1 MQVTETLSDGLK
13 RAYTVVLPAADI
25 EGKRNSK
32 LTEMGRTMRL
42 PGFRPGK
49 VPMPVMKQRFGTA
62 VMAEVL
68 EESVDAATR
77 QVLAE
82 RNLRPAM
89 QPRVTPVNIDGVTG
103 KGALGDLE
111 FRMELELLPEFTV
124 PDLSA
129 LTLTRL
135 KTEVSEETIE
145 TALNELAMRR
155 RTFEDVAEARPAA
168 VGDWLKLDFV
178 GTLDG
183 NKFAGGEAS
192 GVDIEVAGPGFVPGF
207 TEQLEGLS
215 AGEARTITVTFP
227 EDYQEP
233 ELAGKPVEFAIT
245 VHALR
250 RAAVPEINEELA
262 TELGFENLAEMRD
275 TVRKR
280 AQREYDQLSR
290 LRLKR
295 ELLDQLAKLAR
306 FDTPP
311 SMVDAEFG
319 QIWQR
324 IEADRASGQLDE
336 EDREK
341 DEATLKQE
349 YGAIAERRVRLGLL
363 LAEIG
368 RQRGIA
374 VSNEELNR
382 ALRIEASRYPG
393 QEAQV
398 IEFFRKNPQAIE
410 GVRGPIFEEKVVDY
424 VIEMATVTEKPATLE
439 ELQEEPA
446 VEF

>member
-13 RAYTVVLPAADI
+13 RAFTVVLPAAEI
-25 EGKRNSK
+25 EGKRTTK

-68 EESVDAATR
+68 EESVDEATR

-89 QPRVTPVNIDGVTG
+89 QPRVTPVNIEGVMG
-103 KGALGDLE
+103 KGSLADLE
-111 FRMELELLPEFTV
+111 FTMELELLPEFAV
-124 PDLSA
+124 PDLSG
-129 LTLTRL
+129 LSLVRL
-135 KTEVSEETIE
+135 RTEVSEETVDS
-145 TALNELAMRR
+145 ALGELAARQR
-155 RTFEDVAEARPAA
+155 SFEDVDEARPAVA
-168 VGDWLKLDFV
+168 GDWLKVDFV
-178 GTLDG
+178 GSVDG
-183 NKFAGGEAS
+183 VAFAGGEAHDMD
-192 GVDIEVAGPGFVPGF
+192 VEVAGAGFIPGF
-207 TEQLEGLS
+207 TEQLVGMS
-215 AGEARTITVTFP
+215 AGEERTITVTFP
-227 EDYQEP
+227 EDYGAR
-233 ELAGKPVEFAIT
+233 ELAGKDAQFAIT
-245 VHALR
+245 AKALR
-250 RAAVPEINEELA
+250 RPLVPAIDEELA
-262 TELGFENLAEMRD
+262 QKLGFETLDEMRE

-280 AQREYDQLSR
+280 TQREYDQLSR

-295 ELLDQLAKLAR
+295 DLLDQLAKLAQ
-306 FDTPP
+306 FETPP
-311 SMVDAEFG
+311 SMVEAEFG
-319 QIWQR
+319 AIWQR
-324 IEADRASGQLDE
+324 IEADRANGQLDE

-341 DEATLKQE
+341 DEETLKRE

-368 RQRGIA
+368 RQRGIG

-382 ALRIEASRYPG
+382 ALRMEAGRYPG

-398 IEFFRKNPQAIE
+398 IEFFRKNPQAVE

-424 VIEMATVTEKPATLE
+424 VIEMAKVEDKAVSLE

-446 VEF
+446 VEV